1 MALIYF
7 GDSTLGT
14 AHAWLQGLSR
24 RSQAISD
31 NIANIDT
38 PGYVAKEVPFETE
51 LRRQLGRFGS
61 PMAATDPRHFSAGGR
76 SANQLGVQQAAQLLS
91 SSRRD
96 GNSVDI
102 DAEMIELA
110 ETQMRYQAAGSALS
124 NRIDI
129 LRTVIR
135 G

>member
-14 AHAWLQGLSR
+14 AHAWLRGLSQR
-24 RSQAISD
+24 AQAISD

-38 PGYVAKEVPFETE
+38 PGYVPKEVPFETE
-51 LRRQLGRFGS
+51 LRRQLGRAGARLS
-61 PMAATDPRHFSAGGR
+61 ATDPRHFTSARSAGG
-76 SANQLGVQQAAQLLS
+76 LGLQQVQQLTS
-91 SSRRD
+91 VRRD
-96 GNSVDI
+96 GNGVDI
-102 DAEMIELA
+102 DTEMIQLA
-110 ETQMRYQAAGSALS
+110 ETQMRYQAAASAIS
-124 NRIDI
+124 NRVEI

>member
-1 MALIYF
+1 MIYF

-14 AHAWLQGLSR
+14 AHAWLRGLSQR
-24 RSQAISD
+24 AQAISD

-38 PGYVAKEVPFETE
+38 PGYVPKEVPFETE
-51 LRRQLGRFGS
+51 LRRQLGRAGRTL
-61 PMAATDPRHFSAGGR
+61 ATTHPRHYATGR
-76 SANQLGVQQAAQLLS
+76 SSGGLGLQQVQLLTS
-91 SSRRD
+91 ARRD

-110 ETQMRYQAAGSALS
+110 ETQMRYQAAASAIS
-124 NRIDI
+124 NRVEI

>member
-1 MALIYF
+1 MTIDPL
-7 GDSTLGT
+7 GDTT
-14 AHAWLQGLSR
+14 TRNATAWLHGLTR
-24 RSQAISD
+24 RQEAISN

-51 LRRQLGRFGS
+51 LRRQLGRVSGGL
-61 PMAATDPRHFSAGGR
+61 ATTDARHFTAGNL
-76 SANQLGVQQAAQLLS
+76 AHDQLGLQQAQLLT

-96 GNSVDI
+96 GNDVDV

-110 ETQMRYQAAGSALS
+110 ETQMRYQAAASAMS